1 MVYGKVVLKSGSLI
15 HAKTLNMKAKLR
27 HLAEHIIVTLNVVM
41 VTIGPWDEMS
51 LSVFVLNV
59 VSPF

>member
-1 MVYGKVVLKSGSLI
+1 MVCGKIVLKSGSLI

-41 VTIGPWDEMS
+41 VTIGP
-51 LSVFVLNV
+51 
-59 VSPF
+59 